1 MLFNKAIATMS
12 LLTSCLAASVDLW
25 AGPERSI
32 DPRDEPIYQPI
43 EPEEIIAR
51 LGTTPQEFEPE
62 ERHWGIVSSKIH
74 PAIHLYVWHV
84 ISNISV

>member
-1 MLFNKAIATMS
+1 MLFNKAIATLS
-12 LLTSCLAASVDLW
+12 LLTSSCLAASVDLW

-62 ERHWGIVSSKIH
+62 ERHWGIVSKITH
-74 PAIHLYVWHV
+74 PVFHPLARH
-84 ISNISV
+84 S